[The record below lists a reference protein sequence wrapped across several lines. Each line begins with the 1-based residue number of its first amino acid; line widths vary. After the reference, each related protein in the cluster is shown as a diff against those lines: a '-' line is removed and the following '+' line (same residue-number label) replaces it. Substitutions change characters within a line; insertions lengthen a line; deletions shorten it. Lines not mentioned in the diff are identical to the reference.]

1 MTDPHTGLDID
12 NEPTDETILPPPEPN
27 REYEALRG
35 AIQLRVIHHL
45 APTDCPADMLQ
56 PLAASIAEIVERMI
70 IKFAEGQ
77 KEHGGDFRD
86 LLNADLAMEQ
96 ELIDAMFYGPILRRL
111 KRNFLKIEIP

>member
-1 MTDPHTGLDID
+1 MNTPLDAANLTETDP
-12 NEPTDETILPPPEPN
+12 ILPPPEPN

-45 APTDCPADMLQ
+45 GPTDCPQDMLE
-56 PLAASIAEIVERMI
+56 PLAAAVTEIIERMI

-96 ELIDAMFYGPILRRL
+96 ELIDAMFYGPVLRRL
-111 KRNFLKIEIP
+111 KRNFLKIEI